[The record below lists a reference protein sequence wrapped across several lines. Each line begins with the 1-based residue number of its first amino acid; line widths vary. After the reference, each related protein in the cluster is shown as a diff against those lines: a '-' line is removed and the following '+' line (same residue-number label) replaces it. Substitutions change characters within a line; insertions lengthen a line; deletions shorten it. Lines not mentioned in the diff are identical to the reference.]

1 MSENEKEKLK
11 SAQLS
16 DETPGED
23 DTQDDDNKKASPV
36 TFEMRMENYRSA
48 LQNSLDDAEFR
59 QFLDNYGYGETRIN
73 VGMAKVVNTLRAEQ
87 EKMDKKALQHKA
99 TEVAEEKR
107 VKAHETLIFCVSATR
122 LAYKNNHNMLEVLGL
137 NGSIE
142 RNFGEWKSLAE
153 RYYEKT
159 IGSTEIQ
166 AEIAKYNVPRDL
178 LERGRQELG
187 EAVVA
192 NDLKIRAKGDAEN
205 ATQLKN
211 EAYDDLVE
219 WMKDFYNIV
228 EMAFK
233 TNPQFKEKV
242 KIVVPYRY

>member
-11 SAQLS
+11 SVQVN
-16 DETPGED
+16 EGTPGED

-36 TFEMRMENYRSA
+36 TFEMKMENYRSS
-48 LQNSLDDAEFR
+48 LQNALDDLEFR
-59 QFLDNYGYGETRIN
+59 QFMDGYGYGEARIN
-73 VGMAKVVNTLRAEQ
+73 VGMAKLQNTSRAEQ

-99 TEVAEEKR
+99 TEIAEEKR
-107 VKAHETLIFCVSATR
+107 LKAHATLMFCYASTR
-122 LAYKNNHNMLEVLGL
+122 LAYKGDLNMLEVLGL
-137 NGSIE
+137 DGPVE
-142 RNFGEWKSLAE
+142 RSFGEWRAQGE

-159 IGSTEIQ
+159 IGSAEIQ

-233 TNPQFKEKV
+233 TNPQLKEKV